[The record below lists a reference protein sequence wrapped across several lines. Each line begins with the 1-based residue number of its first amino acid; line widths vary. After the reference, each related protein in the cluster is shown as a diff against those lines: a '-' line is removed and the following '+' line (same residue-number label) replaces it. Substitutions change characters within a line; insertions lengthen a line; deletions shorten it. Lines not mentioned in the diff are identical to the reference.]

1 MTPNQ
6 AARRKQSLERDKEK
20 TLTRFQELTR
30 AAGENGILTQDCV
43 TGRGYCF
50 VIQGVQSS
58 FVAHTRKRAIAYLS
72 GALDVLASKRHE
84 QKIEP

>member
-6 AARRKQSLERDKEK
+6 AARKKQSLERDKEK
-20 TLTRFQELTR
+20 TFTRFQELTH
-30 AAGENGILTQDCV
+30 AASENGILTHDCV
-43 TGRGYCF
+43 TGHGYFF

-84 QKIEP
+84 REIEP